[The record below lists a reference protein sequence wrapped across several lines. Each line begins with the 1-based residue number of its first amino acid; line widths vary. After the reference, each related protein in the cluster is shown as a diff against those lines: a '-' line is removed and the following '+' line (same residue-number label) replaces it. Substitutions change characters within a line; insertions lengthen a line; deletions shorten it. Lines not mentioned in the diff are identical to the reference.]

1 MYSLKTGVIP
11 DKEQLLSLYA
21 DVGWTAYT
29 RYPDS
34 LHRAV
39 RNSYEVYTV
48 WLEEELVGLLRLVGD
63 GEHIAYVQDLL
74 VKEAHQR
81 KGLGSRLLERME
93 EDCFAI
99 RQKILLTENTEKT
112 VNFYRKNGWQ
122 SADERSC
129 TAFLNL

>member
-11 DKEQLLSLYA
+11 DREQLLSLYA

-29 RYPDS
+29 RDPDS

-39 RNSYEVYTV
+39 RNSYEVYTL
-48 WLEEELVGLLRLVGD
+48 WLGEELVGLLRVVGD

-74 VKEAHQR
+74 VKQAHQG
-81 KGLGSRLLERME
+81 KGLGSRLLKRME

-122 SADERSC
+122 SAEERSC